1 MSTSDLFKVKKKPL
15 NQNQNQNQN
24 FDGSA
29 SRAISGELLPPP
41 PVREE
46 GTVSSFFTG
55 VQEGFKNIGQEA
67 EKIGTGFLEKNFY
80 VDPGTTQALSDK
92 INAEREEFRNSPVGS
107 STAGKVGQFTGEIL
121 PTIVIPGGIVGGVTR
136 RMVTGAAAGGIGGIA
151 APTDSPEFWNEQRVV
166 NTVVNTTLGTSGPLA
181 ISGVK
186 YTGNKLGEI
195 TKGFRP
201 STVLKDVSG
210 SVTRSD
216 TKGAIQSATNLNTFL
231 TPAEATGFGELVVRE
246 SSLRLDDPALQSLG
260 VAVRGREA
268 TLKQSINDLLE
279 EIAPNTPERAT
290 LISEGYEALART
302 KMTPKLLEN
311 IANDKTLG
319 PYYTTFLKAKGYK
332 ESIADVPENSLS
344 RLDHFNEFLNEKTK
358 TFYKAGKNR
367 AGKVVNDKRKELQNF
382 VDQAVPEYAVARRV
396 AQLDIIK
403 KNIIKEMSKIKG
415 SGVLDDAGRPV
426 PDAIQ
431 FYQKFLK
438 SGETYENLIINLS
451 DNPNALQK
459 ISDLRTVLSAIE
471 SSPLKKLFK
480 PAPGAVE
487 GLRTVGQAEA
497 GLALTESLRI
507 GKGAYSK
514 AMLELITDPAWDS
527 KILENAAE
535 LAAKQKKSATRVRV
549 VEEFAKVIN
558 RVIAKDSTSR
568 QSSEPEPEYAPR

>member
-1 MSTSDLFKVKKKPL
+1 MALTKVIGSGTGTL
-15 NQNQNQNQN
+15 NSLVVADAGNI
-24 FDGSA
+24 GSA
-29 SRAISGELLPPP
+29 SDTDAIAISSGGVTTFSQI
-41 PVREE
+41 PVGAFIPEFDNWRITSNTSDTNSADITANWERNDDAI
-46 GTVSSFFTG
+46 F
-55 VQEGFKNIGQEA
+55 

-216 TKGAIQSATNLNTFL
+216 TKGAIQSATKLNTFL

-396 AQLDIIK
+396 A
-403 KNIIKEMSKIKG
+403 N
-415 SGVLDDAGRPV
+415 
-426 PDAIQ
+426 
-431 FYQKFLK
+431 
-438 SGETYENLIINLS
+438 
-451 DNPNALQK
+451 
-459 ISDLRTVLSAIE
+459 
-471 SSPLKKLFK
+471 
-480 PAPGAVE
+480 
-487 GLRTVGQAEA
+487 
-497 GLALTESLRI
+497 
-507 GKGAYSK
+507 
-514 AMLELITDPAWDS
+514 
-527 KILENAAE
+527 
-535 LAAKQKKSATRVRV
+535 
-549 VEEFAKVIN
+549 
-558 RVIAKDSTSR
+558 
-568 QSSEPEPEYAPR
+568 